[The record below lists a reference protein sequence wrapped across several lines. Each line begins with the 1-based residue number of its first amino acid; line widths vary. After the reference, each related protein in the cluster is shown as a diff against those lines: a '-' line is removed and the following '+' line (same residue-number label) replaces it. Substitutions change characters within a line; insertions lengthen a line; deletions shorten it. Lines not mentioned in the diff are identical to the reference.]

1 MIGKLAAFEAP
12 LDEPS
17 TTEQPASETTAPLPD
32 AETPAP
38 SPGEETLPLQTR
50 SQPAVP
56 FKPSASPSTP
66 PPAKP
71 QVRVPAPLGPLLGK
85 GSLGAQAGRGPG
97 STPPPRP
104 ATTPPPRP
112 GAVGPAKPA
121 VGPSV
126 KPSSIAPRPLG
137 GSPLGARPAA
147 PAAPK
152 PAAPA
157 AGATATAAAATAAA
171 LGVPKSASAG
181 VSPPAAPPSPKAAPA
196 ADAEDFDPATVPI
209 ERCAAITAEL
219 RHRRSER
226 AAVLEAHK
234 LTEAEWAAV
243 EGHWSEAIA
252 GQTFRGDRKLL
263 AAYDVAYV
271 GAQEKLGLRVGLAD
285 HARLQIANE
294 RGTTAEV
301 LAELGLEPSDQM
313 RLGRVWTQRLV
324 GDPKR
329 MAELAAAL
337 DAARKA

>member
-1 MIGKLAAFEAP
+1 
-12 LDEPS
+12 
-17 TTEQPASETTAPLPD
+17 
-32 AETPAP
+32 
-38 SPGEETLPLQTR
+38 
-50 SQPAVP
+50 
-56 FKPSASPSTP
+56 
-66 PPAKP
+66 
-71 QVRVPAPLGPLLGK
+71 
-85 GSLGAQAGRGPG
+85 
-97 STPPPRP
+97 
-104 ATTPPPRP
+104 
-112 GAVGPAKPA
+112 
-121 VGPSV
+121 V
-126 KPSSIAPRPLG
+126 KPPSIAPRPLG

-152 PAAPA
+152 PAAPGA
-157 AGATATAAAATAAA
+157 AAAAAAAATATA
-171 LGVPKSASAG
+171 LGVPKSASASA
-181 VSPPAAPPSPKAAPA
+181 SPPAAPPGLEAAPA
-196 ADAEDFDPATVPI
+196 AEAEGFDPATVPI

-226 AAVLEAHK
+226 AAVLAAHK
-234 LTEAEWAAV
+234 FSEAEWAAI

-271 GAQEKLGLRVGLAD
+271 AAQEKLGLRVGLAD
-285 HARLQIANE
+285 HARLQVASE

-337 DAARKA
+337 EAARKA